1 MFMDGMAP
9 DQPAIQSTV
18 RADQYVDVVLAKCEG
33 LKDAGLWHQSLR
45 PVAWLNNFEQRD
57 RPVAAVLLDHFVF
70 FSSNAVDQMLLSSF
84 RQMRDGLIAVKG
96 KAAALPALARAVF
109 TSVEGEDPNV
119 TDSGHLFCR
128 KLRQK
133 AGLPDAQFMP
143 PARALEQA
151 RSGRLVIFLD
161 DILGSGSQ
169 MKQTWQRDYA
179 SSAPYS
185 FAELEQVRDCEA
197 RALVLVATQ
206 DGMERLRG
214 DVPTLPISAA
224 HTIDAM
230 DSVHH
235 LPRSGLLPA
244 IDDTKGAILSLLA
257 RYADR
262 LQVPPYMSTQGCRKF
277 GQGELGLLLAFE
289 HSVPD
294 VTLPIFWA
302 EGGHRWTPLLRR
314 T

>member
-1 MFMDGMAP
+1 M
-9 DQPAIQSTV
+9 
-18 RADQYVDVVLAKCEG
+18 RADQYVDVVLAKCAG
-33 LKDAGLWHQSLR
+33 LRDAGLWHQSLR
-45 PVAWLNNFEQRD
+45 PTAWLNNFDESD

-96 KAAALPALARAVF
+96 KTEALAALALAIF

-119 TDSGHLFCR
+119 TDSGNLFCR

-143 PARALEQA
+143 PARALEHAKQ
-151 RSGRLVIFLD
+151 GRLVIFLD

-169 MKQTWQRDYA
+169 MKQTWERDYA
-179 SSAPYS
+179 GAAPYS
-185 FAELEQVRDCEA
+185 FAQLEQARGAQA

-206 DGMERLRG
+206 DGMDRLRG
-214 DVPTLPISAA
+214 DAPTLPICAA
-224 HTIDAM
+224 HIIDAA
-230 DSVHH
+230 DTVYH
-235 LPRSGLLPA
+235 LPRSSLLPE
-244 IDDTKGAILSLLA
+244 IDDIAGAILSLLA
-257 RYADR
+257 KYAGR
-262 LQVPPYMSTQGCRKF
+262 LQVPPYMSSEECRRF
-277 GQGELGLLLAFE
+277 AQGELGLLLAFE

-302 EGGHRWTPLLRR
+302 EGGPRWTPLLRR